1 MFNDNRFKTVTSFE
15 ELKTLVEE
23 DKNMNGMGAATA
35 NRYPIRFVL
44 FDNFKDSYE
53 FVMYMQ
59 SEREVAIQSV
69 DKWIDKDYPDLM
81 ITYQELSEHISEYIA
96 SLDGRD
102 SLITPFSELARFYD
116 NQSSHTFDALIKTLK
131 SIEAS
136 WAGVECSQRIYI
148 PIIGLEGK
156 MSAFENDTQINVWRL
171 YDEETSA
178 ENYTMILV
186 KDASCY
192 GVKKVEEKANV
203 VHTVGEWLDIWK
215 KPEVHQR
222 RTIVSTSKSICA
234 NAKFAQP
241 DNAFTYVTP
250 QNTFEF
256 LKLGLRLDFGDM
268 AYHESDEENWRLLAE
283 QIDLSKEFDLNSFVS
298 RYFDVNDLSSYKSFL
313 KIWFAHSSKFDRWLL
328 CSYYQMSNLTDE
340 FLATCL
346 SKMKCYSNADLFTE
360 IATYT
365 TSIKTEMD
373 ERRDCLNEAA
383 LNHVTLTEN
392 VEVLIGKRLE
402 SVANQFGHH
411 EAIKYFSG
419 ITHKEKE
426 LAIAWLGKGHIQV
439 NEVKAF
445 FPELFDYMQSQPL
458 LTPQNLWLSSYFDN
472 YKKAKLG
479 NVYTQEIKNECS
491 LIFWME
497 T

>member
-171 YDEETSA
+171 HDEETSA
-178 ENYTMILV
+178 ENYTM
-186 KDASCY
+186 S
-192 GVKKVEEKANV
+192 
-203 VHTVGEWLDIWK
+203 
-215 KPEVHQR
+215 
-222 RTIVSTSKSICA
+222 
-234 NAKFAQP
+234 
-241 DNAFTYVTP
+241 
-250 QNTFEF
+250 
-256 LKLGLRLDFGDM
+256 
-268 AYHESDEENWRLLAE
+268 
-283 QIDLSKEFDLNSFVS
+283 
-298 RYFDVNDLSSYKSFL
+298 
-313 KIWFAHSSKFDRWLL
+313 
-328 CSYYQMSNLTDE
+328 
-340 FLATCL
+340 
-346 SKMKCYSNADLFTE
+346 
-360 IATYT
+360 
-365 TSIKTEMD
+365 
-373 ERRDCLNEAA
+373 
-383 LNHVTLTEN
+383 
-392 VEVLIGKRLE
+392 
-402 SVANQFGHH
+402 
-411 EAIKYFSG
+411 
-419 ITHKEKE
+419 
-426 LAIAWLGKGHIQV
+426 
-439 NEVKAF
+439 
-445 FPELFDYMQSQPL
+445 PL
-458 LTPQNLWLSSYFDN
+458 
-472 YKKAKLG
+472 
-479 NVYTQEIKNECS
+479 
-491 LIFWME
+491 
-497 T
+497 